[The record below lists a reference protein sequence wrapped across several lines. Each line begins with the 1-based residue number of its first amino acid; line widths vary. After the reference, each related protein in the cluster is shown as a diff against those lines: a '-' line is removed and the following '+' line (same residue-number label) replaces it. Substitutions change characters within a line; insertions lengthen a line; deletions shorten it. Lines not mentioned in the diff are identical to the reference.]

1 MTLNM
6 LPHHSPFHPSSLGSG
21 MKGEGRGPDGTT
33 PEVAGGWDWR
43 SVRSRVSSTL
53 SCDSHPSFPTT
64 PRFPAPCERQAISLF
79 RLFDVDLTGS
89 VSVANIKAIV
99 FEGATS
105 GWLTKSR
112 PNRVALTS
120 AKPRRGSGSGETY
133 LTEGSVSEA
142 GMPPASSGH
151 ADGTGGSAGST
162 RAPRRKSTKVR
173 PVDDRAPSVGAPE
186 RQ

>member
-1 MTLNM
+1 MVRPQRLRADGIGGRCVHVC
-6 LPHHSPFHPSSLGSG
+6 LRPSPAT
-21 MKGEGRGPDGTT
+21 RT
-33 PEVAGGWDWR
+33 PR
-43 SVRSRVSSTL
+43 FPPPLVSH
-53 SCDSHPSFPTT
+53 HPSFPTT